1 VPNEI
6 LVDPQA
12 VRTSRSITSP
22 TIAVNAFQSNI
33 AAAQESLG
41 TQALLNIARDMVIV
55 REFELMLQD
64 IKKQGSYNGFSY
76 NHAGPAHLSIGQE
89 AAAVGQAFTL
99 TPQDKIFG
107 SHRSHGEVI
116 AKGLSSIRQLGTD
129 ESLERFRTWG
139 DGSLWHVIEDHILG
153 VDEPA
158 VAALL
163 YGMTAETFGRAAGFN
178 RGLGGSMHAFFPPL
192 GIYPNNAIVGGSAP
206 LATGAAMR
214 VRLTKQ
220 TDLIVASIGDSSLG
234 CGPVWESMNFA
245 AMSQWSRLMENGAGL
260 PIVFF
265 IVNNFYGMGS
275 QPLGETMAQDVLAR
289 VGLGVNPEG
298 MHAQTIDGNDP
309 LAVIDAMQQARD
321 HIARG
326 SGPVLI
332 DCQTYRQSGHSPSD
346 PSSYRTKEELELW
359 ASVDPITS
367 FHNELRSA
375 GIADDAIFT
384 RWKDEA
390 VAAMTRALELAA
402 DTRISP
408 RLDLH
413 ADIRTMAQAT
423 FNSSMV
429 HDSQPSTS
437 IDVDSVPYAATVRGK
452 SRMGIVEGKKLS
464 GAKAITVR
472 DALWEAIVE
481 RVLADDRLTLW
492 GEENREWGGAFGVY
506 RGLADLLPRE
516 RLFNSPISE
525 ATIVGTGVG
534 FAMCGGRSLV
544 ELMYADFIGRAGDE
558 ILNQM
563 AKWQAMSGGLMQL
576 PVVLRI
582 SVGAK
587 YGAQHSQD
595 WSSLIAGVPGLKI
608 VYPATPYDAK
618 GLLTSALMGNDP
630 VVFFES
636 QRLYD
641 TVELFQPSGVPTDT
655 YTIPIG
661 EPAVVREGSDI
672 TIVTIGPT
680 LYRAIEAAEVLQTK
694 YGIDA
699 EVIDARSM
707 VPFNLDPVLA
717 SVAKTGRLVCAS
729 DANLRGSW
737 MNTVATDVSQ
747 LAFDELDG
755 PVVVVGAQNWIAPP
769 AELEWDYFPTAADI
783 LDAIDERLL
792 PLAGHVRRSV
802 LPFTSSVEQNRMGV

>member
-1 VPNEI
+1 MPNEL
-6 LVDPQA
+6 LVDPRD
-12 VRTSRSITSP
+12 VRQQRSISSP
-22 TIAVNAFQSNI
+22 NIPVNAYRSDIGASIATLGAEALVNI
-33 AAAQESLG
+33 G
-41 TQALLNIARDMVIV
+41 RDMVIV

-64 IKKQGSYNGFSY
+64 IKKQGEYNNYSYT
-76 NHAGPAHLSIGQE
+76 HAGPAHLSIGQE

-99 TPQDKIFG
+99 GAQDKVFG

-116 AKGLSSIRQLGTD
+116 AKGLSAIRQLGT
-129 ESLERFRTWG
+129 EEALSRFRDWG
-139 DGSLWHVIEDHILG
+139 DQSLWRVIETHLD
-153 VDEPA
+153 DAEDPA

-214 VRLTKQ
+214 VRLTNAS
-220 TDLIVASIGDSSLG
+220 DLIIASIGDSSLG

-245 AMSQWSRLMENGAGL
+245 AMSQWSNLMKDGAGL

-289 VGLGVNPEG
+289 VGLGVNAEG

-309 LAVIDAMQQARD
+309 LAVIDAMQQARN
-321 HIARG
+321 HIAAGR
-326 SGPVLI
+326 GPVLI

-346 PSSYRTKEELELW
+346 PSSYRTKEEMELW
-359 ASVDPITS
+359 TSVDPIIS
-367 FHNELRSA
+367 YQAQLQAA
-375 GIADDAIFT
+375 GIADDADFA
-384 RWKDEA
+384 RWKSDA
-390 VAAMTRALELAA
+390 VAAMTRVLALAA
-402 DTRISP
+402 DTEISP
-408 RLDLH
+408 RLELH
-413 ADIRTMAQAT
+413 SNVHVMAEAT
-423 FNSSMV
+423 FNNAVTS
-429 HDSQPSTS
+429 DAKPSTG
-437 IDVDSVPYAATVRGK
+437 IDLDGLPYAATVRAK
-452 SRMGIVEGKKLS
+452 SRAGIVDGKKLS

-481 RVLADDRLTLW
+481 RVIADDRVTLW
-492 GEENREWGGAFGVY
+492 GEENRDWGGAFGVY

-534 FAMCGGRSLV
+534 YAMCGGRSVV

-563 AKWQAMSGGLMQL
+563 AKWQAMSGGLLQL
-576 PVVLRI
+576 PVVLRV

-595 WSSLIAGVPGLKI
+595 WSSLVASVPGLKI
-608 VYPATPYDAK
+608 AYPATPYDAK
-618 GLLTSALMGNDP
+618 GLLTAALLGNDP

-641 TVELFQPSGVPTDT
+641 TVELFHADGVPTT
-655 YTIPIG
+655 SYSIPFG
-661 EPAVVREGSDI
+661 EPSIVREGSDF
-672 TIVTIGPT
+672 TFLTIGPT
-680 LYRAIEAAEVLQTK
+680 LYRAIEAAELLHERH
-694 YGIDA
+694 GLSA

-707 VPFNLDPVLA
+707 VPFNLDPVLE
-717 SVAKTGRLVCAS
+717 SVAKTGRLICAS

-737 MNTVATDVSQ
+737 MNTVAADVSQ
-747 LAFDELDG
+747 LAFDDLDG
-755 PVVVVGAQNWIAPP
+755 PVVVIGAQNWIAPP
-769 AELEWDYFPTAADI
+769 AELEWDYFPTAADF
-783 LDAIDERLL
+783 LDVIDERLF

-802 LPFTSSVEQNRMGV
+802 LPFATSPEQNRLGV

>member
-1 VPNEI
+1 MPNEI
-6 LVDPQA
+6 LVNPHD
-12 VRTSRSITSP
+12 VRQSRSVSSP
-22 TIAVNAFQSNI
+22 DIPVNAFESDI
-33 AAAQESLG
+33 VAAQATMGAE
-41 TQALLNIARDMVIV
+41 ALLHIGRDMVIV

-64 IKKQGSYNGFSY
+64 IKKQGAYNGYSY
-76 NHAGPAHLSIGQE
+76 AHAGPAHLSIGQE

-99 TPQDKIFG
+99 GPQDKVFG

-116 AKGLSSIRQLGTD
+116 AKGLSAIRQLGTD
-129 ESLERFRTWG
+129 EALDRFRDWG
-139 DGSLWHVIEDHILG
+139 DQSLWNVIKGHLADAQ
-153 VDEPA
+153 EPA
-158 VAALL
+158 VAGLL

-178 RGLGGSMHAFFPPL
+178 RGLGGSMHAFFPPF

-214 VRLTKQ
+214 VRLTNGP
-220 TDLIVASIGDSSLG
+220 DLIVASIGDSSLG

-245 AMSQWSRLMENGAGL
+245 AMSQWSHLMKDGAGL

-289 VGLGVNPEG
+289 VGLGVNADG

-309 LAVIDAMQQARD
+309 LAVIDAMQQARS
-321 HIARG
+321 HIAAGR
-326 SGPVLI
+326 GPVLI

-359 ASVDPITS
+359 ASVDPIVS
-367 FHNELRSA
+367 YQSNLQAA
-375 GIADDAIFT
+375 GIADESVFAQ
-384 RWKDEA
+384 WKDDA
-390 VAAMTRALELAA
+390 VASMTQALELAA
-402 DTRISP
+402 DIEISP

-413 ADIRTMAQAT
+413 ASVHAMADVT
-423 FNSSMV
+423 FNNSVTSDMK
-429 HDSQPSTS
+429 PSVG
-437 IDVDSVPYAATVRGK
+437 IDLDALPYAATVRAK
-452 SRMGIVEGKKLS
+452 SRAGVVDGKKLS

-481 RVLADDRLTLW
+481 RVIADDRVTLW
-492 GEENREWGGAFGVY
+492 GEENRDWGGAFGVY

-516 RLFNSPISE
+516 RLFNAPISE
-525 ATIVGTGVG
+525 AAIVGTGVG
-534 FAMCGGRSLV
+534 YAMCGGRSLV

-563 AKWQAMSGGLMQL
+563 AKWQAMSGGLLQL
-576 PVVLRI
+576 PIVLRV

-595 WSSLIAGVPGLKI
+595 WSSLVASVPGLKI
-608 VYPATPYDAK
+608 AYPATPYDAK
-618 GLLTSALMGNDP
+618 GLLTTALTGNDP

-641 TVELFQPSGVPTDT
+641 TVELFQADGVPTAS
-655 YTIPIG
+655 YALPFG
-661 EPAVVREGSDI
+661 EPAIVREGSDI
-672 TIVTIGPT
+672 TFLTIGPT
-680 LYRAIEAAEVLQTK
+680 LYRAIEAAELLQERH
-694 YGIDA
+694 GLSA

-707 VPFNLDPVLA
+707 VPFNLDPVLE

-737 MNTVATDVSQ
+737 MNTVAADVSQ
-747 LAFDELDG
+747 LAFDDLDG
-755 PVVVVGAQNWIAPP
+755 PVVVIGAQNWIAPP
-769 AELEWDYFPTAADI
+769 AELEWDYFPTASDF
-783 LDAIDERLL
+783 LDAIDERIV
-792 PLAGHVRRSV
+792 PLTGHVRRSV
-802 LPFTSSVEQNRMGV
+802 LPFATSAEQNRFGV